1 MKFIMRLVIQVI
13 KYISWPAFCGTL
25 IGVII
30 LQYQQLARIDDSLEN
45 LDQGAFPA
53 VSISFA
59 NSISSASPSV
69 VGITATRFDVESVE
83 RASDD
88 QLNLYLEEQD
98 SLGSGVIVSEDGF
111 ILTNLHV
118 VDNLFD
124 LFDTEVT
131 LSDGRKTPATVI
143 AWDKKND
150 LAVLHINMGD
160 LTPIEIGDP
169 SKIQVGDLVFAIGY
183 PRNIGQS
190 VSQGIISAITH
201 NTDST
206 VSILQTDAAINPGN
220 SGGALI
226 DINGQLIGIN
236 SSIFSES
243 GKFEGIGFA
252 TPAST
257 AIESMKELII
267 SAIDANSGYLG
278 VITGEALTSESSQLF
293 FGVDDV
299 RGMLVESVD
308 DGGAAKRAGIRPG
321 DVITKVEN
329 TQVLKAENILKE
341 IRNKKPGDTIAIEV
355 FRDDKIIKVVT
366 SLGFG
371 EARIIDPQSQN

>member
-1 MKFIMRLVIQVI
+1 MHSIIQFV
-13 KYISWPAFCGTL
+13 KYISWSVFCGML

-30 LQYQQLARIDDSLEN
+30 LQYQQLARIDHSMEN
-45 LDQGAFPA
+45 RNRESFPMA
-53 VSISFA
+53 SISFV
-59 NSISSASPSV
+59 NGISRASPSV

-98 SLGSGVIVSEDGF
+98 SLGSGVIVSKDGF

-131 LSDGRKTPATVI
+131 LNDGRKTPATVI
-143 AWDKKND
+143 AWDKAND
-150 LAVLHINMGD
+150 LAVLHINMD
-160 LTPIEIGDP
+160 NLTPINVGDP
-169 SKIQVGDLVFAIGY
+169 EKSQVGDLVFAIGY

-252 TPAST
+252 TPASA
-257 AIESMKELII
+257 AIESMEELIA

-293 FGVDDV
+293 FGVDDI

-321 DVITKVEN
+321 DVITRVEK
-329 TQVLKAENILKE
+329 TQVVQAENILKE
-341 IRNKKPGDTIAIEV
+341 IRNKKPGDTISIEV
-355 FRDDKIIKVVT
+355 FRDSKIIKFLT
-366 SLGFG
+366 TLGFG

>member
-45 LDQGAFPA
+45 LDQEAFPA

-131 LSDGRKTPATVI
+131 LNDGRKTPATVI
-143 AWDKKND
+143 AWDKRND

-257 AIESMKELII
+257 AIESMRELII

-293 FGVDDV
+293 FGVEDV

-355 FRDDKIIKVVT
+355 FRDDKIIKVMT

>member
-1 MKFIMRLVIQVI
+1 MKFTIRLIIQLF
-13 KYISWPAFCGTL
+13 KYISWPSFCGAL
-25 IGVII
+25 LGISI
-30 LQYQQLARIDDSLEN
+30 LQYQQIARINLSLKNFDESTFS
-45 LDQGAFPA
+45 A
-53 VSISFA
+53 STHSFA
-59 NSISSASPSV
+59 NSIRKASPSV
-69 VGITATRFDVESVE
+69 VGITATRYDVESVE

-88 QLNLYLEEQD
+88 RLNFYLEEQD

-131 LSDGRKTPATVI
+131 LNDGRKTPATVI
-143 AWDKKND
+143 AWDKAND
-150 LAVLHINMGD
+150 LAVLHINMDD
-160 LTPIEIGDP
+160 LTAIDIGD
-169 SKIQVGDLVFAIGY
+169 SKTSEVGDLVFAIGY

-226 DINGQLIGIN
+226 DMNGKLIGIN

-252 TPAST
+252 TPVGT
-257 AIESMKELII
+257 AIESMRELIA

-278 VITGEALTSESSQLF
+278 VITGEALTSESSKLF
-293 FGVDDV
+293 WC
-299 RGMLVESVD
+299 RSHSWH
-308 DGGAAKRAGIRPG
+308 
-321 DVITKVEN
+321 
-329 TQVLKAENILKE
+329 
-341 IRNKKPGDTIAIEV
+341 
-355 FRDDKIIKVVT
+355 T
-366 SLGFG
+366 SR
-371 EARIIDPQSQN
+371 ECR

>member
-1 MKFIMRLVIQVI
+1 MKFIIRLIVQII
-13 KYISWPAFCGTL
+13 KYSSWPAFCGIL
-25 IGVII
+25 IGIII
-30 LQYQQLARIDDSLEN
+30 LQYQQLARINQSINSRNQESFS
-45 LDQGAFPA
+45 ASP
-53 VSISFA
+53 ISFV
-59 NSISSASPSV
+59 NSISKASPSV
-69 VGITATRFDVESVE
+69 VGITAIRFDVESVE

-98 SLGSGVIVSEDGF
+98 SLGSGVIVSKEGF

-131 LSDGRKTPATVI
+131 LNDGRKTPATVI
-143 AWDKKND
+143 AWDKAND
-150 LAVLHINMGD
+150 LAVLHINMD
-160 LTPIEIGDP
+160 NLTPIELGDP
-169 SKIQVGDLVFAIGY
+169 EKSQVGDLVFAIGY

-252 TPAST
+252 TPASI
-257 AIESMKELII
+257 AVESMRELII

-278 VITGEALTSESSQLF
+278 VITGEALTSKSSELF
-293 FGVDDV
+293 FGVDDI

-321 DVITKVEN
+321 DVITKVEA
-329 TQVLKAENILKE
+329 TQVVKAENILKE
-341 IRNKKPGDTIAIEV
+341 IRNKKPGDTIAVQV
-355 FRDDKIIKVVT
+355 FRDGKIIEVMT
-366 SLGFG
+366 TLGFG
-371 EARIIDPQSQN
+371 EARIIDQQSQN

>member
-1 MKFIMRLVIQVI
+1 MKFIIRLIVQLI
-13 KYISWPAFCGTL
+13 KYSSWPAFCGML
-25 IGVII
+25 VGIII
-30 LQYQQLARIDDSLEN
+30 LQYQQLARINQSIN
-45 LDQGAFPA
+45 SLDQESFSTSP
-53 VSISFA
+53 ISFV
-59 NSISSASPSV
+59 NSISKASPSV
-69 VGITATRFDVESVE
+69 VGITAIRFDVESIE

-98 SLGSGVIVSEDGF
+98 SLGSGVIVSKEGF

-131 LSDGRKTPATVI
+131 LNDGRKTPATVI
-143 AWDKKND
+143 AWDKTND
-150 LAVLHINMGD
+150 LAVLHINMDD
-160 LTPIEIGDP
+160 LIPIELGDP
-169 SKIQVGDLVFAIGY
+169 EKSQVGDLVFAIGY

-252 TPAST
+252 TPASI
-257 AIESMKELII
+257 AVESMRELIS

-278 VITGEALTSESSQLF
+278 VITGEALNSKSSELF
-293 FGVDDV
+293 FGVDHI
-299 RGMLVESVD
+299 RGMLVENVD

-321 DVITKVEN
+321 DVITKVEA
-329 TQVLKAENILKE
+329 TQVVNAENILKE
-341 IRNKKPGDTIAIEV
+341 IRNKKPGDTIAIQV
-355 FRDDKIIKVVT
+355 FRDGKTIDIMT
-366 SLGFG
+366 TLGFG
-371 EARIIDPQSQN
+371 EARIIDQQSQN

>member
-1 MKFIMRLVIQVI
+1 MKVIMRLVIQLV
-13 KYISWPAFCGTL
+13 KYISWPAFCGML

-30 LQYQQLARIDDSLEN
+30 LQYQQLARIGESLEN
-45 LDQGAFPA
+45 LDQEAFPST
-53 VSISFA
+53 SISFV
-59 NSISSASPSV
+59 NSISRASPSV

-131 LSDGRKTPATVI
+131 LNDGRKTPATVI
-143 AWDKKND
+143 AWDKTND
-150 LAVLHINMGD
+150 LAVLHINIDD
-160 LTPIEIGDP
+160 LTPIDIGDP
-169 SKIQVGDLVFAIGY
+169 EKSQVGDLVFAIGY

-226 DINGQLIGIN
+226 DISGQLIGIN

-293 FGVDDV
+293 FGVEDV

-355 FRDDKIIKVVT
+355 FRDDKIIKVMT
-366 SLGFG
+366 TLGFG

>member
-169 SKIQVGDLVFAIGY
+169 RKIQVGDLVFAIGY

-236 SSIFSES
+236 SSIF
-243 GKFEGIGFA
+243 
-252 TPAST
+252 
-257 AIESMKELII
+257 L
-267 SAIDANSGYLG
+267 
-278 VITGEALTSESSQLF
+278 
-293 FGVDDV
+293 
-299 RGMLVESVD
+299 
-308 DGGAAKRAGIRPG
+308 
-321 DVITKVEN
+321 
-329 TQVLKAENILKE
+329 
-341 IRNKKPGDTIAIEV
+341 
-355 FRDDKIIKVVT
+355 
-366 SLGFG
+366 SLGNLKVLDLQL
-371 EARIIDPQSQN
+371 RPVPLLSQ

>member
-1 MKFIMRLVIQVI
+1 MKFNARLII
-13 KYISWPAFCGTL
+13 PLFKYISWPTFCGAL
-25 IGVII
+25 LGISI
-30 LQYQQLARIDDSLEN
+30 LQYQQITRINLSLKN
-45 LDQGAFPA
+45 FDQGTFA
-53 VSISFA
+53 SSSNSFA
-59 NSISSASPSV
+59 NSISRASPSV
-69 VGITATRFDVESVE
+69 VGITATRYDVESVE

-88 QLNLYLEEQD
+88 RLNFYLEEQD

-131 LSDGRKTPATVI
+131 LNDGRKTPATVI
-143 AWDKKND
+143 AWDKGND
-150 LAVLHINMGD
+150 LAVLHINMND
-160 LTPIEIGDP
+160 LTPIDLGD
-169 SKIQVGDLVFAIGY
+169 SETTQVGDLVFAIGY

-226 DINGQLIGIN
+226 DINGKLVGIN

-252 TPAST
+252 TPVGI
-257 AIESMKELII
+257 AIESMRELIA

-278 VITGEALTSESSQLF
+278 VITGEALTSESSKLF
-293 FGVDDV
+293 FGVDHI
-299 RGMLVESVD
+299 RGILVESVD
-308 DGGAAKRAGIRPG
+308 NGGAAKRAGIKPG
-321 DVITKVEN
+321 DVITKVEGSTVVN
-329 TQVLKAENILKE
+329 AENILKE
-341 IRNKKPGDTIAIEV
+341 IRNKKPGDTVVIQV
-355 FRDDKIIKVVT
+355 FRTGRTLEVITK
-366 SLGFG
+366 LGFG
-371 EARIIDPQSQN
+371 EARIIDPQNQN

>member
-1 MKFIMRLVIQVI
+1 MKFTIRLIIQLF
-13 KYISWPAFCGTL
+13 KYISWPSFCGAL
-25 IGVII
+25 LGISI
-30 LQYQQLARIDDSLEN
+30 LQYQQIARINLSLKNFDEST
-45 LDQGAFPA
+45 FS
-53 VSISFA
+53 VSTHSFA
-59 NSISSASPSV
+59 NSIRKASPSV
-69 VGITATRFDVESVE
+69 VGITAIRYDVESVE

-88 QLNLYLEEQD
+88 RLNFYLEEQD

-131 LSDGRKTPATVI
+131 LNDGRKTPATVI
-143 AWDKKND
+143 AWDKAND
-150 LAVLHINMGD
+150 LAVLHINMDD
-160 LTPIEIGDP
+160 LTAIDIGD
-169 SKIQVGDLVFAIGY
+169 SETSEVGDLVFAIGY

-226 DINGQLIGIN
+226 DINGNLIGIN

-252 TPAST
+252 TPVGA
-257 AIESMKELII
+257 AIESMRELIT

-278 VITGEALTSESSQLF
+278 VITGEALTSESSKLF
-293 FGVDDV
+293 FGVDHI
-299 RGMLVESVD
+299 RGILVESVD
-308 DGGAAKRAGIRPG
+308 NGGSAKRAGIEPG
-321 DVITKVEN
+321 DVITKVEGSTVVN
-329 TQVLKAENILKE
+329 AENILKE
-341 IRNKKPGDTIAIEV
+341 IRNKKPGDIVDIQV
-355 FRDDKIIKVVT
+355 FREGKTLELITK
-366 SLGFG
+366 LGFG
-371 EARIIDPQSQN
+371 EARIIDPQNQN

>member
-1 MKFIMRLVIQVI
+1 MKFTIRLIIQLF
-13 KYISWPAFCGTL
+13 KYISWPSFCGAL
-25 IGVII
+25 LGISI
-30 LQYQQLARIDDSLEN
+30 LQYQQIARINLSLKNFDESTFS
-45 LDQGAFPA
+45 A
-53 VSISFA
+53 STHSFA
-59 NSISSASPSV
+59 NSIRKASPSV
-69 VGITATRFDVESVE
+69 VGITAIRYDVESVE

-88 QLNLYLEEQD
+88 RLNFYLEEQD

-131 LSDGRKTPATVI
+131 LNDGRKTPATVI
-143 AWDKKND
+143 AWDKAND
-150 LAVLHINMGD
+150 LAVLHINMDD
-160 LTPIEIGDP
+160 LTAIDIGD
-169 SKIQVGDLVFAIGY
+169 SETSEVGDLVFAIGY

-226 DINGQLIGIN
+226 DINGNLIGIN

-252 TPAST
+252 TPVGA
-257 AIESMKELII
+257 AIESMRELIT

-278 VITGEALTSESSQLF
+278 VITGEALTSESSKLF
-293 FGVDDV
+293 FGVDHI
-299 RGMLVESVD
+299 RGILVESVD
-308 DGGAAKRAGIRPG
+308 NGGSAKRAGIEPG
-321 DVITKVEN
+321 DVITKVEGSTVVN
-329 TQVLKAENILKE
+329 AENILKE
-341 IRNKKPGDTIAIEV
+341 IRNKKPGDIVDIQV
-355 FRDDKIIKVVT
+355 FREGKTLELITK
-366 SLGFG
+366 LGFG
-371 EARIIDPQSQN
+371 EARIIDPQNQN

>member
-1 MKFIMRLVIQVI
+1 MKFTIRLIIQLF
-13 KYISWPAFCGTL
+13 KYISWPSFCGAL
-25 IGVII
+25 LGISI
-30 LQYQQLARIDDSLEN
+30 LQYQQIARINLSLKNFDESTFS
-45 LDQGAFPA
+45 A
-53 VSISFA
+53 STHSFA
-59 NSISSASPSV
+59 NSIRKASPSV
-69 VGITATRFDVESVE
+69 VGITAIRYDVESVE

-88 QLNLYLEEQD
+88 RLNFYLEEQD

-131 LSDGRKTPATVI
+131 LNDGRKTPATVI
-143 AWDKKND
+143 AWDKAND
-150 LAVLHINMGD
+150 LAVLHINMDD
-160 LTPIEIGDP
+160 LTAIDIGD
-169 SKIQVGDLVFAIGY
+169 SETSEVGDLVFAIGY

-226 DINGQLIGIN
+226 DINGNLIGIN

-252 TPAST
+252 TPVGA
-257 AIESMKELII
+257 AIESMRELIT

-278 VITGEALTSESSQLF
+278 VITGEALTSESSKLF
-293 FGVDDV
+293 FGVDHI
-299 RGMLVESVD
+299 RGILVESVD
-308 DGGAAKRAGIRPG
+308 NGSSAKRAGIEPG
-321 DVITKVEN
+321 DVITKVEGSTVVN
-329 TQVLKAENILKE
+329 AENILKE
-341 IRNKKPGDTIAIEV
+341 IRNKKPGDIVDIQV
-355 FRDDKIIKVVT
+355 FREGKTLELITK
-366 SLGFG
+366 LGFG
-371 EARIIDPQSQN
+371 EARIIDPQNQN

>member
-1 MKFIMRLVIQVI
+1 MKFTIRLIIQLF
-13 KYISWPAFCGTL
+13 KYISWPSFCGAL
-25 IGVII
+25 LGISI
-30 LQYQQLARIDDSLEN
+30 LQYQQIARINLSLKNFDESTFS
-45 LDQGAFPA
+45 A
-53 VSISFA
+53 STHSFA
-59 NSISSASPSV
+59 NSIRKASPSV
-69 VGITATRFDVESVE
+69 VGITAIRYDVESVE

-88 QLNLYLEEQD
+88 RLNFYLEEQD

-131 LSDGRKTPATVI
+131 LNDGRKTPATVI
-143 AWDKKND
+143 AWDKAND
-150 LAVLHINMGD
+150 LAVLHINMDD
-160 LTPIEIGDP
+160 LTAIDIGD
-169 SKIQVGDLVFAIGY
+169 SETSEVGDLVFAIGY

-226 DINGQLIGIN
+226 DINGNLIGIN

-252 TPAST
+252 TPVGA
-257 AIESMKELII
+257 AIESMRELIT

-278 VITGEALTSESSQLF
+278 VITGEALTSESSKLF
-293 FGVDDV
+293 FGVDHI
-299 RGMLVESVD
+299 RGILVESVD
-308 DGGAAKRAGIRPG
+308 NGGSAKRAGIEPG
-321 DVITKVEN
+321 DVITKVEGSTVVN
-329 TQVLKAENILKE
+329 TENILKE
-341 IRNKKPGDTIAIEV
+341 IRNKKPGDIVDIQV
-355 FRDDKIIKVVT
+355 FREGKTLELITK
-366 SLGFG
+366 LGFG
-371 EARIIDPQSQN
+371 EARIIDPQNQN

>member
-1 MKFIMRLVIQVI
+1 MKFNARLII
-13 KYISWPAFCGTL
+13 PLFKYISWPTFCGVL
-25 IGVII
+25 LGISI
-30 LQYQQLARIDDSLEN
+30 LQYQQISRINLSLKN
-45 LDQGAFPA
+45 FDQGTFA
-53 VSISFA
+53 SSSNSFA
-59 NSISSASPSV
+59 NSISRASPSV
-69 VGITATRFDVESVE
+69 VGITATRYDVESVE

-88 QLNLYLEEQD
+88 RLNFYLEEQD

-131 LSDGRKTPATVI
+131 LNDGRKTPATVI
-143 AWDKKND
+143 AWDKGND
-150 LAVLHINMGD
+150 LAVLHINMND
-160 LTPIEIGDP
+160 LTPIGLGD
-169 SKIQVGDLVFAIGY
+169 SETTQVGDLVFAIGY

-226 DINGQLIGIN
+226 DINGKLVGIN

-252 TPAST
+252 TPVSI
-257 AIESMKELII
+257 AIDSMRELIA

-278 VITGEALTSESSQLF
+278 VITGEALTSESSKLF
-293 FGVDDV
+293 FGVDHI
-299 RGMLVESVD
+299 RGILVESVD
-308 DGGAAKRAGIRPG
+308 NGGAAKRAGIKPG
-321 DVITKVEN
+321 DVITKVEGSTVVN
-329 TQVLKAENILKE
+329 AENILKE
-341 IRNKKPGDTIAIEV
+341 IRNKKPGDTVVIQV
-355 FRDDKIIKVVT
+355 FRTGRTLEVITK
-366 SLGFG
+366 LGFG
-371 EARIIDPQSQN
+371 EARIIDQQNQN

>member
-1 MKFIMRLVIQVI
+1 MKFNARLII
-13 KYISWPAFCGTL
+13 PLFKYISWPTFCGVL
-25 IGVII
+25 LGISI
-30 LQYQQLARIDDSLEN
+30 LQYQQISRIDLSLKN
-45 LDQGAFPA
+45 FDQGTF
-53 VSISFA
+53 SSSSNSFA
-59 NSISSASPSV
+59 NSISRASPSV
-69 VGITATRFDVESVE
+69 VGITATRYDVESVE

-88 QLNLYLEEQD
+88 RLNFYLEEQD

-131 LSDGRKTPATVI
+131 LNDGRKTPATVI
-143 AWDKKND
+143 AWDKGND
-150 LAVLHINMGD
+150 LAVLHINMND
-160 LTPIEIGDP
+160 LTPIGLGD
-169 SKIQVGDLVFAIGY
+169 SETTQVGDLVFAIGY

-226 DINGQLIGIN
+226 DINGKLVGIN

-252 TPAST
+252 TPVSI
-257 AIESMKELII
+257 AIESMRELIA

-278 VITGEALTSESSQLF
+278 VITGEALTSESSKLF
-293 FGVDDV
+293 FGVDHI
-299 RGMLVESVD
+299 RGILVESVD
-308 DGGAAKRAGIRPG
+308 NGGAAKRAGIKPG
-321 DVITKVEN
+321 DVITKVEGSTVVN
-329 TQVLKAENILKE
+329 AENILKE
-341 IRNKKPGDTIAIEV
+341 IRNKKPGDTVVIQV
-355 FRDDKIIKVVT
+355 FRAGRTLEVITK
-366 SLGFG
+366 LGFG
-371 EARIIDPQSQN
+371 EARIIDPQNQN

>member
-1 MKFIMRLVIQVI
+1 MKFNARLII
-13 KYISWPAFCGTL
+13 PLFKYISWPTFCGAL
-25 IGVII
+25 LGISI
-30 LQYQQLARIDDSLEN
+30 LQYQQITRINLSLKN
-45 LDQGAFPA
+45 FDQGTFA
-53 VSISFA
+53 SSSNSFA
-59 NSISSASPSV
+59 NSISKASPSV
-69 VGITATRFDVESVE
+69 VGITATRYDVESVE

-88 QLNLYLEEQD
+88 RLNFYLEEQD

-131 LSDGRKTPATVI
+131 LNDGRKTPATVI
-143 AWDKKND
+143 AWDKGND
-150 LAVLHINMGD
+150 LAVLHINMND
-160 LTPIEIGDP
+160 LTPIDLGD
-169 SKIQVGDLVFAIGY
+169 SETTQVGDLVFAIGY

-226 DINGQLIGIN
+226 DINGKLVGIN

-252 TPAST
+252 TPVGI
-257 AIESMKELII
+257 AIESMRELIA

-278 VITGEALTSESSQLF
+278 VITGEALTSESSKLF
-293 FGVDDV
+293 FGVDHI
-299 RGMLVESVD
+299 RGILVESVD
-308 DGGAAKRAGIRPG
+308 NGGAAKRAGIQPG
-321 DVITKVEN
+321 DVITKVEGSTVVN
-329 TQVLKAENILKE
+329 AENILKE
-341 IRNKKPGDTIAIEV
+341 IRNKKPGDTVVIQV
-355 FRDDKIIKVVT
+355 FRTGRTLEVITK
-366 SLGFG
+366 LGFG
-371 EARIIDPQSQN
+371 EARIIDPLNPN

>member
-1 MKFIMRLVIQVI
+1 MHSIIQFV
-13 KYISWPAFCGTL
+13 KYISWPVFCGML

-30 LQYQQLARIDDSLEN
+30 LQYQQLARIDHSMEN
-45 LDQGAFPA
+45 RNRESFSTS
-53 VSISFA
+53 SISFV
-59 NSISSASPSV
+59 NGISRASPSV

-83 RASDD
+83 RASED

-98 SLGSGVIVSEDGF
+98 SLGSGVIVSKDGF

-131 LSDGRKTPATVI
+131 LNDGRKTPATVI
-143 AWDKKND
+143 AWDKAND
-150 LAVLHINMGD
+150 LAVLHINMD
-160 LTPIEIGDP
+160 NLTPINVGDP
-169 SKIQVGDLVFAIGY
+169 EKSQVGDLVFAIGY

-252 TPAST
+252 TPASA
-257 AIESMKELII
+257 AIESMKELIA

-293 FGVDDV
+293 FGVDDI

-321 DVITKVEN
+321 DVITRVEK
-329 TQVLKAENILKE
+329 TQVVQAENILKE
-341 IRNKKPGDTIAIEV
+341 IRNKKPGDTISIEV
-355 FRDDKIIKVVT
+355 FRDSKIIKFLT
-366 SLGFG
+366 TLGFG

>member
-45 LDQGAFPA
+45 LDQEAFPA

-59 NSISSASPSV
+59 NSISIASPSV

-169 SKIQVGDLVFAIGY
+169 SKTQVGDLVFAIGY

-257 AIESMKELII
+257 AIESMEELII

-293 FGVDDV
+293 FGVEDV

-355 FRDDKIIKVVT
+355 FRDDKIIKVMT

>member
-1 MKFIMRLVIQVI
+1 MKFTIRSIIQLF
-13 KYISWPAFCGTL
+13 KYISWPAFCGAL
-25 IGVII
+25 LGISI
-30 LQYQQLARIDDSLEN
+30 LQYQQIARINLSLKNFDESTFSA
-45 LDQGAFPA
+45 GTH
-53 VSISFA
+53 SFA
-59 NSISSASPSV
+59 NSIRRAAPSV
-69 VGITATRFDVESVE
+69 VGITATRYDVESVE

-88 QLNLYLEEQD
+88 RLNFYLEEQD

-131 LSDGRKTPATVI
+131 LNDGRKTPATVI
-143 AWDKKND
+143 AWDKAND
-150 LAVLHINMGD
+150 LAVLHINMDD
-160 LTPIEIGDP
+160 LTAIDIGD
-169 SKIQVGDLVFAIGY
+169 SETSEVGDLVFAIGY

-226 DINGQLIGIN
+226 DINGKLVGIN

-252 TPAST
+252 TPVGV
-257 AIESMKELII
+257 AIESMRELIA

-278 VITGEALTSESSQLF
+278 VITGEALTSESSKLF
-293 FGVDDV
+293 FGVDHI
-299 RGMLVESVD
+299 RGILVESVD
-308 DGGAAKRAGIRPG
+308 NGGAAKRAGIKPG
-321 DVITKVEN
+321 DVITKVEGSTVVN
-329 TQVLKAENILKE
+329 AENILKE
-341 IRNKKPGDTIAIEV
+341 IRNKKPGDTVVIQV
-355 FRDDKIIKVVT
+355 FRTGRTLEVITK
-366 SLGFG
+366 LGFG
-371 EARIIDPQSQN
+371 EARIIDPQNQN

>member
-1 MKFIMRLVIQVI
+1 MKFTIRLIIQLL
-13 KYISWPAFCGTL
+13 KYISWPSFCGAL
-25 IGVII
+25 LGISI
-30 LQYQQLARIDDSLEN
+30 LQYQQIARINLSLKNFDESTFS
-45 LDQGAFPA
+45 A
-53 VSISFA
+53 STHSFV
-59 NSISSASPSV
+59 NSIRKASPSV
-69 VGITATRFDVESVE
+69 VGITAIRYDVESVE

-88 QLNLYLEEQD
+88 RLNFYLEEQD

-131 LSDGRKTPATVI
+131 LNDGRKTPATVI
-143 AWDKKND
+143 AWDKAND
-150 LAVLHINMGD
+150 LAVLHINMDD
-160 LTPIEIGDP
+160 LTAIDIGD
-169 SKIQVGDLVFAIGY
+169 SETSEVGDLVFAIGY

-226 DINGQLIGIN
+226 DINGNLIGIN

-252 TPAST
+252 TPVGA
-257 AIESMKELII
+257 AIESMRELIT

-278 VITGEALTSESSQLF
+278 VITGEALTSESSKLF
-293 FGVDDV
+293 FGVDHI
-299 RGMLVESVD
+299 RGILVESVD
-308 DGGAAKRAGIRPG
+308 NGGSAKRAGIEPG
-321 DVITKVEN
+321 DVITKVEGSTVVN
-329 TQVLKAENILKE
+329 AENILKE
-341 IRNKKPGDTIAIEV
+341 IRNKKPGDIVDIQV
-355 FRDDKIIKVVT
+355 FREGKTLKVIT
-366 SLGFG
+366 KLGFG
-371 EARIIDPQSQN
+371 EARIIDPQNQN

>member
-45 LDQGAFPA
+45 LDQEAFPA

-243 GKFEGIGFA
+243 GKFESIGFA

-355 FRDDKIIKVVT
+355 FRDDKIIKVMT

>member
-1 MKFIMRLVIQVI
+1 MKFTIRLIIQLF
-13 KYISWPAFCGTL
+13 KYISWPSFCGAL
-25 IGVII
+25 LGISI
-30 LQYQQLARIDDSLEN
+30 LQYQQIARINLSLKNFDESTFS
-45 LDQGAFPA
+45 A
-53 VSISFA
+53 STHSFA
-59 NSISSASPSV
+59 NSIRKASPSV
-69 VGITATRFDVESVE
+69 VGITAIRYDVESVE

-88 QLNLYLEEQD
+88 RLNFYLEEQD

-131 LSDGRKTPATVI
+131 LNDGRKTPATVI
-143 AWDKKND
+143 AWDKAND
-150 LAVLHINMGD
+150 LAVLHINMDD
-160 LTPIEIGDP
+160 LTAIDIGD
-169 SKIQVGDLVFAIGY
+169 SETSEVGDLVFAIGY

-226 DINGQLIGIN
+226 DINGNLIGIN

-252 TPAST
+252 TPVGA
-257 AIESMKELII
+257 AIESMRELIT

-278 VITGEALTSESSQLF
+278 VITGEALTSESSKLF
-293 FGVDDV
+293 FGVDHI
-299 RGMLVESVD
+299 RGILVESVD
-308 DGGAAKRAGIRPG
+308 NGGSAKRAGIEPG
-321 DVITKVEN
+321 DVITKVEGSTVVN
-329 TQVLKAENILKE
+329 TENILKE
-341 IRNKKPGDTIAIEV
+341 IRNKKPGDIVDIQV
-355 FRDDKIIKVVT
+355 FREGKTLEIITK
-366 SLGFG
+366 LGFG
-371 EARIIDPQSQN
+371 EARIIDPQNQN

>member
-1 MKFIMRLVIQVI
+1 MKFTVRLIIQLF
-13 KYISWPAFCGTL
+13 KYISWPSFCGAL
-25 IGVII
+25 LGISI
-30 LQYQQLARIDDSLEN
+30 LQYQQITRINLSLKSF
-45 LDQGAFPA
+45 DQDTFSA
-53 VSISFA
+53 STHSFA
-59 NSISSASPSV
+59 NSIRKASPSV
-69 VGITATRFDVESVE
+69 VGITATRYDVESVE

-88 QLNLYLEEQD
+88 RLNFYLEEQD

-131 LSDGRKTPATVI
+131 LNDGRKTPATVI
-143 AWDKKND
+143 AWDKAND
-150 LAVLHINMGD
+150 LAVLHINMDD
-160 LTPIEIGDP
+160 LTAIDIGD
-169 SKIQVGDLVFAIGY
+169 SETSEVGDLVFAIGY

-226 DINGQLIGIN
+226 DINGKLIGIN

-252 TPAST
+252 TPVST
-257 AIESMKELII
+257 AIESMRELIT

-278 VITGEALTSESSQLF
+278 VITGEALTSESSKLF
-293 FGVDDV
+293 FGVDHI
-299 RGMLVESVD
+299 RGILVESVD
-308 DGGAAKRAGIRPG
+308 NGGSAKRAGIEPG
-321 DVITKVEN
+321 DVITKVEGSTVVN
-329 TQVLKAENILKE
+329 TENILKE
-341 IRNKKPGDTIAIEV
+341 IRNKKPGDIVDIQV
-355 FRDDKIIKVVT
+355 FREGKTLELITK
-366 SLGFG
+366 LGFG
-371 EARIIDPQSQN
+371 EALIIDPQNQN

>member
-169 SKIQVGDLVFAIGY
+169 EKTQVGDLVFAIGY

-355 FRDDKIIKVVT
+355 FRDDKIIKVMT

>member
-1 MKFIMRLVIQVI
+1 MKFTVRLIIQLF
-13 KYISWPAFCGTL
+13 KYISWPSFCGAL
-25 IGVII
+25 LGISI
-30 LQYQQLARIDDSLEN
+30 LQYQQIARINLSLKNFDESTFS
-45 LDQGAFPA
+45 A
-53 VSISFA
+53 STHSFA
-59 NSISSASPSV
+59 NSIRKASPSV
-69 VGITATRFDVESVE
+69 VGITATRYDVESVE

-88 QLNLYLEEQD
+88 RLNFYLEEQD

-131 LSDGRKTPATVI
+131 LNDGRKTPATVI
-143 AWDKKND
+143 AWDKAND
-150 LAVLHINMGD
+150 LAVLHINMDD
-160 LTPIEIGDP
+160 LTAIDIGD
-169 SKIQVGDLVFAIGY
+169 SETSEVGDLVFAIGY

-226 DINGQLIGIN
+226 DINCKLIGIN

-252 TPAST
+252 TPVST
-257 AIESMKELII
+257 AIESMRELIT

-278 VITGEALTSESSQLF
+278 VITGEALTSESSKLF
-293 FGVDDV
+293 FGVDHI
-299 RGMLVESVD
+299 RGILVESVD
-308 DGGAAKRAGIRPG
+308 NGGSAKRAGIEPG
-321 DVITKVEN
+321 DVITKVEGSTVVN
-329 TQVLKAENILKE
+329 AENILKE
-341 IRNKKPGDTIAIEV
+341 IRNKKPGDIVDIQV
-355 FRDDKIIKVVT
+355 FREGKTLELITK
-366 SLGFG
+366 LGFG
-371 EARIIDPQSQN
+371 EARIIDPQNQN

>member
-1 MKFIMRLVIQVI
+1 MKFTVRLIIQLF
-13 KYISWPAFCGTL
+13 KYISWPSFCGAL
-25 IGVII
+25 LGISI
-30 LQYQQLARIDDSLEN
+30 LQYQQIARINSSLKNFDE
-45 LDQGAFPA
+45 GTF
-53 VSISFA
+53 SSSTHSFA
-59 NSISSASPSV
+59 NSIRKASPSV
-69 VGITATRFDVESVE
+69 VGITATRYDVESVE

-88 QLNLYLEEQD
+88 RLNFYLEEQD
-98 SLGSGVIVSEDGF
+98 SLGSCVIVREDGF

-131 LSDGRKTPATVI
+131 LNDGRKTPATVI
-143 AWDKKND
+143 AWDKAND
-150 LAVLHINMGD
+150 LAVLHINMDD
-160 LTPIEIGDP
+160 LTAIDIGD
-169 SKIQVGDLVFAIGY
+169 SATSEVGDLVFAIGY

-226 DINGQLIGIN
+226 DINGKLIGIN

-252 TPAST
+252 TPVGT
-257 AIESMKELII
+257 AIESMRELVT

-278 VITGEALTSESSQLF
+278 VITGEALTSESSKLF
-293 FGVDDV
+293 FGVDHV
-299 RGMLVESVD
+299 RGILVESVD
-308 DGGAAKRAGIRPG
+308 NGGSAKRAGIEPG
-321 DVITKVEN
+321 DVITKVEGSTVVN
-329 TQVLKAENILKE
+329 TENILKE
-341 IRNKKPGDTIAIEV
+341 IRNKKPGDIVDIQV
-355 FRDDKIIKVVT
+355 FREGKTIELITK
-366 SLGFG
+366 LGFG
-371 EARIIDPQSQN
+371 EARIIDPQNQN

>member
-1 MKFIMRLVIQVI
+1 MKLNARLII
-13 KYISWPAFCGTL
+13 SLFKYISWPTFCGAL
-25 IGVII
+25 LGVSI
-30 LQYQQLARIDDSLEN
+30 LQYQQINRINSSLKN
-45 LDQGAFPA
+45 FDQGTF
-53 VSISFA
+53 STNSNSFA
-59 NSISSASPSV
+59 NSISRASPSV
-69 VGITATRFDVESVE
+69 VGITATRYDVESVE

-88 QLNLYLEEQD
+88 RLNFYLEEQD

-131 LSDGRKTPATVI
+131 LNDGRKTPATVI
-143 AWDKKND
+143 AWDKRND
-150 LAVLHINMGD
+150 LAVLHINMND
-160 LTPIEIGDP
+160 LTPIDLGD
-169 SKIQVGDLVFAIGY
+169 SETSQVGDLVFAIGY

-201 NTDST
+201 NKDST

-226 DINGQLIGIN
+226 DINGKLVGIN

-252 TPAST
+252 TPVGI
-257 AIESMKELII
+257 AIESMRELIA

-278 VITGEALTSESSQLF
+278 VITGEALNSESSKLF
-293 FGVDDV
+293 FGVDHI
-299 RGMLVESVD
+299 RGILVESVD
-308 DGGAAKRAGIRPG
+308 NGGAAKRAGIEPG
-321 DVITKVEN
+321 DVITKVEGSTVVN
-329 TQVLKAENILKE
+329 AENILKE
-341 IRNKKPGDTIAIEV
+341 IRNKKPGDTVVIEV
-355 FRDDKIIKVVT
+355 FRAGRTLEVVT
-366 SLGFG
+366 KLGFG
-371 EARIIDPQSQN
+371 EARILDPQNQN

>member
-1 MKFIMRLVIQVI
+1 MKFNARLII
-13 KYISWPAFCGTL
+13 PLFKYISWPTFCGAL
-25 IGVII
+25 LGISI
-30 LQYQQLARIDDSLEN
+30 LQYQQIARINLSLKN
-45 LDQGAFPA
+45 FDQGNFSTSSNSFAS
-53 VSISFA
+53 SISK
-59 NSISSASPSV
+59 ASPSV
-69 VGITATRFDVESVE
+69 VGITATRYDVESVE

-88 QLNLYLEEQD
+88 RLNFYLEEQD

-131 LSDGRKTPATVI
+131 LNDGRKTPATVI
-143 AWDKKND
+143 AWDKGND
-150 LAVLHINMGD
+150 LAVLHINMND
-160 LTPIEIGDP
+160 LTPIDLGD
-169 SKIQVGDLVFAIGY
+169 SETTQVGDLVFAIGY

-226 DINGQLIGIN
+226 DINGKLVGIN

-252 TPAST
+252 TPVGI
-257 AIESMKELII
+257 AIESMRELIA

-278 VITGEALTSESSQLF
+278 VITGEALTSESSKLF
-293 FGVDDV
+293 FGVDHI
-299 RGMLVESVD
+299 RGILVESVD
-308 DGGAAKRAGIRPG
+308 NGGAAKRAGIEPG
-321 DVITKVEN
+321 DVITKVEGSTVVN
-329 TQVLKAENILKE
+329 AENILKE
-341 IRNKKPGDTIAIEV
+341 IRNKKPGDTVVIQV
-355 FRDDKIIKVVT
+355 FRTGRTLEVITK
-366 SLGFG
+366 LGFG
-371 EARIIDPQSQN
+371 EARIIDPQNQN